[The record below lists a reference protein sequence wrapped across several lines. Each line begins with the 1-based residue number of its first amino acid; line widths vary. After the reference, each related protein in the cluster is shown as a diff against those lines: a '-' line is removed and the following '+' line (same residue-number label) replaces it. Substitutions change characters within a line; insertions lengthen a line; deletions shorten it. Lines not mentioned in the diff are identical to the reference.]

1 MDRLLYIATVGARHI
16 DRAQQLAANNLA
28 NVSTTGFRADLARA
42 ESRWVEGD
50 GHPARV
56 YGVSQTEHVDMSL
69 GVKQQTG
76 RPLDV
81 AVAGEGL
88 IALQNPDGSEAYTRN
103 GQLRVD
109 AFGRLLGE
117 NDLPVLGEGGP
128 ISLPPFTSVQIGR
141 DGTISIRPEGQAP
154 NTLVEVDRIKLVNPA
169 PGDVL
174 KNSSGNLVRADG
186 EAEARASGVELE
198 SGYLESSN
206 VNAVHELTSILSLA
220 RQFELEVR
228 MMQTAKDNDEAAARL
243 MQVS

>member
-1 MDRLLYIATVGARHI
+1 MDRLLYISTVGARHI

-56 YGVSQTEHVDMSL
+56 YGISQTEHVDLSP
-69 GVKQQTG
+69 GSQQQTG
-76 RPLDV
+76 RALD
-81 AVAGEGL
+81 AAISGDGMF
-88 IALQNPDGSEAYTRN
+88 ALQKPDGTEAYTRS
-103 GQLRVD
+103 GEFRVD
-109 AFGRLLGE
+109 GLGQLLGE
-117 NDLPVLGEGGP
+117 GDLPVLGDGGP
-128 ISLPPFTSVQIGR
+128 IALPPFTTVQIGK

-154 NTLVEVDRIKLVNPA
+154 STLVEVGRIKLVNPA
-169 PGDVL
+169 AADVV
-174 KNSSGNLVRADG
+174 KDTSGLLVRKDG
-186 EAEARASGVELE
+186 EPAARDESVEVQ

-228 MMQTAKDNDEAAARL
+228 LMQTAKDNDEAASRL
-243 MQVS
+243 MQIS

>member
-1 MDRLLYIATVGARHI
+1 MDRLLYVSTVGARHI

-42 ESRWVEGD
+42 ESRWVVGD

-56 YGVSQTEHVDMSL
+56 YGVSQTEHVDMSA

-76 RPLDV
+76 RALDV
-81 AVAGEGL
+81 AIAGEGL
-88 IALQNPDGSEAYTRN
+88 IALRKPDGTEVYSRN

-109 AFGRLLGE
+109 GLGQLLGDG
-117 NDLPVLGEGGP
+117 DLPVLGDGGP
-128 ISLPPFTSVQIGR
+128 IALPPFTTVQIGK
-141 DGTISIRPEGQAP
+141 DGTISVRPEGQAAS
-154 NTLVEVDRIKLVNPA
+154 TLVEVDRIKLVNPRA
-169 PGDVL
+169 ADVV
-174 KNSSGNLVRADG
+174 KDATGNLVRADG
-186 EAEARASGVELE
+186 EEEARDVAVQLE

-228 MMQTAKDNDEAAARL
+228 LMQNAKENDEAASRL

>member
-1 MDRLLYIATVGARHI
+1 MDRLLYIATVGAKHI

-42 ESRWVEGD
+42 ESRWVVGD

-56 YGVSQTEHVDMSL
+56 YGISQTEHVDMSV

-76 RPLDV
+76 RSLDV

-88 IALQNPDGSEAYTRN
+88 IAMQKPDGTEVYTRN

-109 AFGRLLGE
+109 GLGRLLGE
-117 NDLPVLGEGGP
+117 GDMPVLGDGGP
-128 ISLPPFTSVQIGR
+128 ISLPPFTTVQIGK

-169 PGDVL
+169 ADVV
-174 KNSSGNLVRADG
+174 KDSSGNLVRADG
-186 EAEARASGVELE
+186 ESEARANGVELE

-243 MQVS
+243 MQLS

>member
-1 MDRLLYIATVGARHI
+1 MDRLLYIASVGARHI

-42 ESRWVEGD
+42 ESRWVEGE

-56 YGVSQTEHVDMSL
+56 YGISQTEHIDMSV
-69 GVKQQTG
+69 GVKQHTG
-76 RPLDV
+76 RALDV
-81 AVAGEGL
+81 AVASEGL
-88 IALQNPDGSEAYTRN
+88 IALQKDDGSEVYTRN

-109 AFGRLLGE
+109 GNGRLLGE
-117 NDLPVLGEGGP
+117 GDMPVLGDGGP
-128 ISLPPFTSVQIGR
+128 ISLPPFTSVQIGK

-169 PGDVL
+169 AADVV
-174 KNSSGNLVRADG
+174 KDSSGSLVRADG
-186 EAEARASGVELE
+186 QPEGRAAGVELE
-198 SGYLESSN
+198 AGHLESSN

-228 MMQTAKDNDEAAARL
+228 MMQTAKTNDEASTRL
-243 MQVS
+243 LQIS